1 MGRAAGNRF
10 PRLWIYLKVKAGRKA
25 NGAKRPQPVL
35 SHALAGRTDRAND
48 TAFEI
53 TLTAERVA
61 QFGACRRVRDRVH
74 REVTSRQIFLQR
86 RAELDLGVPAVGA
99 HVFPKGGDLVE
110 DTVCIEHTDGS
121 VVDPYWYRALPS
133 EDGPDLIRR
142 CVRGQ
147 IPVQVLMP

>member
-1 MGRAAGNRF
+1 MRRAAGNRF
-10 PRLWIYLKVKAGRKA
+10 PSRWIDLKIEAGRKT

-35 SHALAGRTDRAND
+35 SHALAWRAHRAND
-48 TAFEI
+48 TGFEI
-53 TLTAERVA
+53 ALTAERVA

-74 REVTSRQIFLQR
+74 REVTSRQILLQR

-99 HVFPKGGDLVE
+99 HVFPKGGDLMQDPAGV
-110 DTVCIEHTDGS
+110 EHTDGS
-121 VVDPYWYRALPS
+121 IVDPDRYRALPS